1 METVKNSNR
10 QLEQS
15 SVDLIPDFPVL
26 QDYPQNEFD
35 RLIEKPSHQR
45 HDDSDDQGICLSES
59 LSESSS
65 GEELN
70 TGDDDV
76 FGEGISC
83 EIFDLIE
90 NLITMAL
97 DLRKK
102 VDKGKE
108 FEDGKGELSDDDNT
122 AVALDLTASSAR
134 KPPLG
139 PPPPLTPLFP
149 PGPSDAIRH
158 VTAQEK
164 EILRQS
170 YCRLVRFLRLDLPN
184 IQQFTEEYRAM
195 ALKRLQ
201 SFLFMYLIEV
211 KRKSPAGLNMFQESF
226 GSDLAIRQFFRVFLG
241 KSEQLTRS
249 SSLSGGAVIRPA
261 RFASMDDGTP
271 QILCRGPLGH
281 ERLVRNSSS
290 NNAPYPLRRGDS
302 GHHPYAS
309 GSTTHGHRGTHL
321 SHQSTHSYSSQ
332 QQTYPHPPAHLT
344 YTNSSTY
351 QPPQSGHHQQQSSRH
366 PQQPYDNFSRDSL
379 PPFLED
385 QRVDVQDVIHLVCQL
400 FPISDAVKGLG
411 PHDYEELY
419 GQPFFQPPSPSMDN
433 IMTPSP
439 SRSSCHTP
447 NYATS
452 SVGSIP
458 GSPASPWQTRSFV
471 EGSLA
476 ASPHYAS
483 SSSNSPFSNVMSPQ
497 LSSAN
502 SSPGPS
508 SPLPRS
514 VERQMVRMTIV
525 SSQPPPLI
533 PLNKPSPSSWQPAV
547 IAPKPHPP
555 SAVIVAPK
563 QYSPGPSVIV
573 PKQPAASP
581 ATLVSAKQ
589 PAIQSSES
597 PSQQP
602 AIKPYPTAH
611 EEMATSMNPLIKEQ
625 SMRQVVKSTIE
636 ALTLADHDGDTPLM
650 VACANPAYKIEDLY
664 ALLERLKNHPQPA
677 KVFCV
682 MNNRRET
689 ALFLAA
695 SERRPLVAG
704 YLAETMSALRIPLN
718 QTYEKGNTVIHYL
731 AMWGDDY
738 NEVLRY
744 LVRVRAVDNKLA
756 FDLNARNHTGRSA
769 LHETVM
775 LYQANDPIGQGFIKN
790 IQLLLEHGA
799 DAGLS
804 DITSGKTPVHIAIE
818 KRDPFLLELLLS
830 KCPGSANAPMYN
842 DNRPLHSA
850 ATLSEVT
857 DMQQLE
863 LVNILLK
870 YGADKALRNKA
881 NKLPIELVQQDRD
894 RVKAVLQARSRQNY
908 T

>member
-1 METVKNSNR
+1 METAKNSNR

-70 TGDDDV
+70 TGDEDV
-76 FGEGISC
+76 FGEVISC

-149 PGPSDAIRH
+149 PGPSDSIRH

-379 PPFLED
+379 PPFLE
-385 QRVDVQDVIHLVCQL
+385 VIK
-400 FPISDAVKGLG
+400 F
-411 PHDYEELY
+411 Y
-419 GQPFFQPPSPSMDN
+419 
-433 IMTPSP
+433 
-439 SRSSCHTP
+439 
-447 NYATS
+447 
-452 SVGSIP
+452 
-458 GSPASPWQTRSFV
+458 
-471 EGSLA
+471 
-476 ASPHYAS
+476 
-483 SSSNSPFSNVMSPQ
+483 
-497 LSSAN
+497 
-502 SSPGPS
+502 
-508 SPLPRS
+508 
-514 VERQMVRMTIV
+514 
-525 SSQPPPLI
+525 
-533 PLNKPSPSSWQPAV
+533 
-547 IAPKPHPP
+547 
-555 SAVIVAPK
+555 
-563 QYSPGPSVIV
+563 
-573 PKQPAASP
+573 
-581 ATLVSAKQ
+581 
-589 PAIQSSES
+589 
-597 PSQQP
+597 
-602 AIKPYPTAH
+602 
-611 EEMATSMNPLIKEQ
+611 
-625 SMRQVVKSTIE
+625 
-636 ALTLADHDGDTPLM
+636 
-650 VACANPAYKIEDLY
+650 
-664 ALLERLKNHPQPA
+664 
-677 KVFCV
+677 
-682 MNNRRET
+682 
-689 ALFLAA
+689 
-695 SERRPLVAG
+695 
-704 YLAETMSALRIPLN
+704 
-718 QTYEKGNTVIHYL
+718 
-731 AMWGDDY
+731 
-738 NEVLRY
+738 
-744 LVRVRAVDNKLA
+744 
-756 FDLNARNHTGRSA
+756 
-769 LHETVM
+769 
-775 LYQANDPIGQGFIKN
+775 FIKIIIV
-790 IQLLLEHGA
+790 IQQHFY
-799 DAGLS
+799 
-804 DITSGKTPVHIAIE
+804 V
-818 KRDPFLLELLLS
+818 
-830 KCPGSANAPMYN
+830 
-842 DNRPLHSA
+842 
-850 ATLSEVT
+850 
-857 DMQQLE
+857 
-863 LVNILLK
+863 
-870 YGADKALRNKA
+870 
-881 NKLPIELVQQDRD
+881 
-894 RVKAVLQARSRQNY
+894 
-908 T
+908 